1 MTLVSYRVDRV
12 KYNNMETNNKK
23 PYRSFGE
30 VLKRLRAKA
39 LKTPAEVS
47 GAVEIDEDRLSLYE
61 SGEQRPTEDILLLLI
76 QHFALKEEQADE
88 LWKLAGYSGQP
99 DEEKFFMNDDQGNPQ
114 QITVGITAQDA
125 RIVYTDM
132 IQVMVNNFG
141 VIVNFM
147 QGAGPSNQPLAVS
160 RVGMSKEHAKSV
172 IQVLQRT
179 LDEAEV
185 PTQQKQNPK
194 LLNSP
199 DNKDS

>member
-1 MTLVSYRVDRV
+1 
-12 KYNNMETNNKK
+12 METNNKK

-76 QHFALKEEQADE
+76 QHFALKDEQADE

-125 RIVYTDM
+125 KIVYTDM

-160 RVGMSKEHAKSV
+160 RVGMSKEHARSV

-179 LDEAEV
+179 LDEAEM
-185 PTQQKQNPK
+185 PAQQKQPK

-199 DNKDS
+199 DDKDS